1 MLTRSWKDLLWP
13 RQLPVSSLGCPTP
26 FFSNVLPL
34 QQLPRTTFSSF
45 SQQSECSL
53 CFFCSHEYLCS
64 SKVVLLPFI
73 PESMNH
79 LNFVYFCTYL
89 YKANKD
95 GVVPVLL
102 GFRPTPEYVKFNI
115 LWIAR
120 KAGVLFNK
128 RRHRVSSCPCLLS
141 PGPIS
146 LHINCASIF
155 SARKAWVG
163 LWEKI
168 TVLSLLF
175 FSLLLGKHFGSDD
188 GISLLCL
195 MPLYHSIISA
205 ETWRVELPLLQLW
218 GRFSWVHKLSRT
230 KELETAS

>member
-1 MLTRSWKDLLWP
+1 MFFLLSSYQEQPSAAFPSSQSARSVFP
-13 RQLPVSSLGCPTP
+13 APM
-26 FFSNVLPL
+26 NI
-34 QQLPRTTFSSF
+34 
-45 SQQSECSL
+45 
-53 CFFCSHEYLCS
+53 CS
-64 SKVVLLPFI
+64 SKAVLLPFI

-102 GFRPTPEYVKFNI
+102 GFKPIPEYVKFNI

-120 KAGVLFNK
+120 KARVLFNK
-128 RRHRVSSCPCLLS
+128 RRHRVSASPCLLS
-141 PGPIS
+141 PGLIS
-146 LHINCASIF
+146 LHINCANFF

-163 LWEKI
+163 LWKKI

-175 FSLLLGKHFGSDD
+175 FSLLLGKHFGSGD

-195 MPLYHSIISA
+195 MPLYHSIFSA
-205 ETWRVELPLLQLW
+205 KTWKEELPLLQLW
-218 GRFSWVHKLSRT
+218 GSFSWVHKMSRT
-230 KELETAS
+230 KELKAASWWR